1 MLNVYNGIHFIS
13 KLAECTHTER
23 VTLYNQHIITY
34 EYYTNIGRR
43 KIIVIKLTVMI
54 KIRTQPLTT
63 QYVHHGDRSTSFF
76 TVYTSE
82 KNLTRKHSHD
92 SVQNANEIMVA
103 IYIEVALIWQVF
115 NYLADL

>member
-23 VTLYNQHIITY
+23 VTLYNQYIITY
-34 EYYTNIGRR
+34 EYYTNIERR